1 VPLLQAHD
9 QRDIDGGGVMTGTA
23 DQIARLNK
31 ISNCIELALGLL
43 RKQEDRMEQL
53 ELLAHNNSAKLSKL
67 NLRLAK
73 LERDGM

>member
-1 VPLLQAHD
+1 
-9 QRDIDGGGVMTGTA
+9 MTGTA

-67 NLRLAK
+67 NLRLAE
-73 LERDGM
+73 LERDSQRDRFRVK